1 MYHPLSTMPTVVVVG
16 AGVAGLCAALQAAR
30 SGAKCV
36 LVEKNGICGGTL
48 SAAGIA
54 CPGLFFG
61 WEGRQVIGGIGWELV
76 SDTLKTCNTP
86 VPDFTGFTAENFW
99 RFQVEVEP
107 FVFTALC
114 ERKLREAGVELHY
127 HTMLAAVSR
136 LKGGWKITLCGKDG
150 LYDRSAEILIDCTGD
165 ANAVHQAGFP
175 LSVPRECQPGTYS
188 GFCSGYDPDKVDYVA
203 LQEAYLKAEAR
214 GEILPA
220 DLGWGSGFSPLF
232 LLRRGTNAN
241 HVNGINGC
249 DSEGRT
255 RMEVAG
261 RESLLRVYRFLKR
274 NPGFERLRMDCAMEC
289 GVRESR
295 TIIGEERVTA
305 EEYRSGKVWPETIA
319 QAFYPMD
326 LHDATQGII
335 KVDLPRGVVP
345 TVPRGALIPAGS
357 SGLIAAGRI
366 IASDRLANAALR
378 IQAVCMATGQAA
390 GALAALSAERHC
402 EPKDLPYAVLRE
414 ELLAH
419 RVILPENG
427 EMASPAGGREE
438 CRA

>member
-1 MYHPLSTMPTVVVVG
+1 MKTTELITVLKEKIANG
-16 AGVAGLCAALQAAR
+16 YAAPNGRLPNI
-30 SGAKCV
+30 GNIAKDFSVSPMTAQKAIKV
-36 LVEKNGICGGTL
+36 LVEAEVL
-48 SAAGIA
+48 SSTRG
-54 CPGLFFG
+54 
-61 WEGRQVIGGIGWELV
+61 
-76 SDTLKTCNTP
+76 K
-86 VPDFTGFTAENFW
+86 
-99 RFQVEVEP
+99 
-107 FVFTALC
+107 
-114 ERKLREAGVELHY
+114 GV
-127 HTMLAAVSR
+127 
-136 LKGGWKITLCGKDG
+136 
-150 LYDRSAEILIDCTGD
+150 
-165 ANAVHQAGFP
+165 
-175 LSVPRECQPGTYS
+175 
-188 GFCSGYDPDKVDYVA
+188 
-203 LQEAYLKAEAR
+203 
-214 GEILPA
+214 
-220 DLGWGSGFSPLF
+220 
-232 LLRRGTNAN
+232 
-241 HVNGINGC
+241 
-249 DSEGRT
+249 
-255 RMEVAG
+255 
-261 RESLLRVYRFLKR
+261 FLKR